1 MDAQT
6 TLELIR
12 LFTRLVRFT
21 AMYGEEHQQPRQ
33 ALEALKQALD
43 RDLQAESRI
52 AIALQGRSLI
62 VQGICLPDNDAAV
75 ESLVHILRTRTVN
88 SLSFLPG
95 VTLEELSH
103 AARIFSMKPAEILE
117 EGTIKPDL
125 LRGLDR
131 LRINDVRYVAL
142 EESQAVVNAE
152 DAVPGGLGAAVQ
164 ALAGDGDGTG
174 GTGDAAGAGAAPA
187 EEGRTVTIPVE
198 RLAALLRS
206 HGLPEARQA
215 TLAALAGGIV
225 PGAGAS
231 VADQLSRA
239 IEQLPEE
246 LRAELSKPGG
256 RAELSAAVVA
266 RQLETGIDPA
276 AVRDVVRDLAPQAT
290 DAVPILESLARL
302 LPKGGKG
309 SSLDALARLMKF
321 LPEVDR
327 LEEVLRGRVLVVDG
341 NAERRGAYAGALSEY
356 GYVVETAETAAEAA
370 EKAVEA
376 GDLVA
381 IVTDLVL
388 PDKSC
393 ELILEKLKRARLATP
408 VVIASP
414 KAQSAAHDFE
424 IFSYPKKKLLPLQD
438 PSAVAD
444 AVRDIAVRRE
454 RPEEEADRED
464 RKRAREIQE
473 KLVPRDLPPTPGW
486 DLAFAYKPA
495 KEVGGD
501 YLDIYPLD
509 ADRIG
514 FVVGDVSGKGF
525 SGAMVMVMVRSAF
538 RLSAP
543 GLASPRETVAAVNRL
558 IRPDMKRGMFVS
570 LVYGCL
576 HVPSGELTVV
586 NAGHNP
592 PVLCEPYGAKTRMM
606 SPGGM
611 PLGVADPAR
620 FDPMLREDRVSLLP
634 GGRIVFYTDGVVEA
648 LNAKDAEYG
657 EKAFLD
663 LVTRTAAD
671 TSKQVVSATLIA
683 LAAHR
688 AGAAQSD
695 DITLLDL
702 KRL

>member
-1 MDAQT
+1 MDAT
-6 TLELIR
+6 STLELVR

-21 AMYGEEHQQPRQ
+21 AMYGEEHQQPKQ

-43 RDLQAESRI
+43 RDLKAEAKIS
-52 AIALQGRSLI
+52 IALQGRTLI
-62 VQGICLPDNDAAV
+62 VQGICQPDTDAAV
-75 ESLVHILRTRTVN
+75 ESLVHIMRTRATN
-88 SLSFLPG
+88 SLSFLAG
-95 VTLEELSH
+95 VSAEELAH
-103 AARIFSMKPAEILE
+103 GARIFSMKPAEILAD
-117 EGTIKPDL
+117 GAIKPDL

-131 LRINDVRYVAL
+131 LRVNDVRYVAL
-142 EESQAVVNAE
+142 EESQAVVNAG
-152 DAVPGGLGAAVQ
+152 DVVPGGLGAVVQ
-164 ALAGDGDGTG
+164 TLVGDATG
-174 GTGDAAGAGAAPA
+174 GGIAGGGGEVAGGG
-187 EEGRTVTIPVE
+187 GRTVTIPVE
-198 RLAALLRS
+198 RLTELLRTR
-206 HGLPEARQA
+206 GLPEARRA
-215 TLAALAGGIV
+215 ALEALAGGV
-225 PGAGAS
+225 VAEAGMPI
-231 VADQLSRA
+231 ADQLQRA

-256 RAELSAAVVA
+256 RTDLSAAVVA
-266 RQLETGIDPA
+266 RQLEAGVDPA
-276 AVRDVVRDLAPQAT
+276 AVRDVVRELAPQAA
-290 DAVPILESLARL
+290 DAIPILENLARL
-302 LPKGGKG
+302 LPRGGKG
-309 SSLDALARLMKF
+309 ASLESLERLMKF

-327 LEEVLRGRVLVVDG
+327 LEEVLHGRVLVVDG
-341 NAERRGAYAGALSEY
+341 NGERRGAYTSALSEY
-356 GYVVETAETAAEAA
+356 GYVVESAETAAEAA
-370 EKAVEA
+370 QKAVEA
-376 GDLVA
+376 GDYVA
-381 IVTDLVL
+381 IVTDLML

-393 ELILEKLKRARLATP
+393 ELILEKLKHARLVTP

-438 PSAVAD
+438 PAAVAE
-444 AVRDIAVRRE
+444 AVREIAVRRE

-464 RKRAREIQE
+464 RNRAREIQE
-473 KLVPRDLPPTPGW
+473 KLVPRDVPPLPGW
-486 DLAFAYKPA
+486 DHAFAYKPA

-501 YLDIYPLD
+501 YLDLFPLD
-509 ADRIG
+509 ADRVG

-543 GLASPRETVAAVNRL
+543 GLASPRDVVAAVNRL

-570 LVYGCL
+570 IVYGCL
-576 HVPSGELTVV
+576 HVPSGDLTVV

-634 GGRIVFYTDGVVEA
+634 GGRILFYTDGVVEA
-648 LNAKDAEYG
+648 LNAKDVEFG

-671 TSKQVVSATLIA
+671 TSQQVVSATLIA

-688 AGAAQSD
+688 GKAPQSD
-695 DITLLDL
+695 DITILDL
-702 KRL
+702 KRM